1 LVAAPWTRNPLG
13 GEVDAGRRYGSS
25 SRDMKSSIAA
35 MVEAALRLAKTPLRK
50 AGITLVLLAGE
61 ETGCE
66 GAAHLAKV
74 PGALGRAGALMVG
87 EPTGNRPVIGHKGA
101 LWLRARARGVTAHGS
116 MPQMGVNAVVK
127 AAQAVLA
134 LSSFRFDVPP
144 DALLGAPTLNGG
156 TIKGGLNVNSVPA
169 EAVIGIELR

>member
-1 LVAAPWTRNPLG
+1 RAQMRRGLSLVLVA
-13 GEVDAGRRYGSS
+13 GEG
-25 SRDMKSSIAA
+25 
-35 MVEAALRLAKTPLRK
+35 
-50 AGITLVLLAGE
+50 
-61 ETGCE
+61 TGCE
-66 GAAHLAKV
+66 GAAHLART
-74 PGALGRAGALMVG
+74 PGALGRAGALLVG

-101 LWLRARARGVTAHGS
+101 LWLRARVRGVTAHGS
-116 MPQMGVNAVVK
+116 MPDRGVNAVYK